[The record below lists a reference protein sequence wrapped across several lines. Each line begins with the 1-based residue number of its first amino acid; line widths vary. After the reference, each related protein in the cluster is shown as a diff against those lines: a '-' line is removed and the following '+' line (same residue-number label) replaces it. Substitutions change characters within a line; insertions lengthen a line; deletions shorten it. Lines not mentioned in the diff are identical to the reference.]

1 MSPHRTDTARVKAA
15 TDASP
20 SGRARPRRLITAL
33 TVLAFLAIGAVALYA
48 ISLIID
54 AVILLLLSALLA
66 YLISPLVQFLQRR
79 LTRAPAI
86 VIAYLL
92 VASAFAVVMFIVVSA
107 LIQQS
112 SSLAQSIQFL
122 LSPAGERR
130 TQAIIDSLGKFGITT
145 DQVAQIKNQLLSQAQ
160 GILSGTLPFLT
171 GLFSNIITLIV
182 VVTLSVYFVVDGPR
196 IVGWLRLKT
205 PATQRGTITFLL
217 STLDQSVGGY
227 FRGSVLLALI
237 GALGTGIGLAL
248 LRVPYAALL
257 GALFFFLYFV
267 PVIGAYVIGVLC
279 ILAALPQG
287 WVVTLIVAVY
297 ITLLQGVVIGQNL
310 SPRIFS
316 TTVGIHPI
324 VALFALFAGAE
335 LFGLLGGLLAV
346 PLAGVLQQ
354 ILVALWR
361 RRKQEH
367 PEQFPPEEPPLQPSA
382 QLPEQQVLPFRAAER
397 SEDAVRFRSEREIA
411 PTYTPA
417 PVLKP

>member
-1 MSPHRTDTARVKAA
+1 MSAQTTDTARVKAS

-54 AVILLLLSALLA
+54 AVVLLLLSALLA
-66 YLISPLVQFLQRR
+66 YIISPLVQFLQRR

-130 TQAIIDSLGKFGITT
+130 TQAIIDSLGKFGITK

-287 WVVTLIVAVY
+287 WVVTLVVAVY
-297 ITLLQGVVIGQNL
+297 ITLLQGVVIGQIL

-346 PLAGVLQQ
+346 PVAGVLQQ
-354 ILVALWR
+354 IIVALWHR
-361 RRKQEH
+361 WKHEH
-367 PEQFPPEEPPLQPSA
+367 PEQFPPEESPLQPSA
-382 QLPEQQVLPFRAAER
+382 QLPEQQVLPFRPDER
-397 SEDAVRFRSEREIA
+397 S
-411 PTYTPA
+411 
-417 PVLKP
+417 

>member
-1 MSPHRTDTARVKAA
+1 MSAQTTDTARVKAS

-54 AVILLLLSALLA
+54 AVVLLLLSALLA
-66 YLISPLVQFLQRR
+66 YIISPLVQFLQRR

-130 TQAIIDSLGKFGITT
+130 TQAIIDCLGKFGITT
-145 DQVAQIKNQLLSQAQ
+145 EQVAQIKNQLLSQAQ

-205 PATQRGTITFLL
+205 PAAQRGTITFLL

-237 GALGTGIGLAL
+237 GALGTGVGLAL

-279 ILAALPQG
+279 ILATLPQG

-297 ITLLQGVVIGQNL
+297 ITLLQGVVIGQIL

-316 TTVGIHPI
+316 KTVGIHPI

-346 PLAGVLQQ
+346 PVAGVLQQ
-354 ILVALWR
+354 IIVALWHR
-361 RRKQEH
+361 WKHEH
-367 PEQFPPEEPPLQPSA
+367 PEQFPPEESPLQPSA
-382 QLPEQQVLPFRAAER
+382 QLPEQQVLPFRPDER
-397 SEDAVRFRSEREIA
+397 S
-411 PTYTPA
+411 
-417 PVLKP
+417 

>member
-1 MSPHRTDTARVKAA
+1 MSPHRTDTARVKAS
-15 TDASP
+15 TEASH
-20 SGRARPRRLITAL
+20 SGRPRPRRLITAL
-33 TVLAFLAIGAVALYA
+33 TVLAFIAIGAVALYA

-66 YLISPLVQFLQRR
+66 YIISPLVQFLQRR

-297 ITLLQGVVIGQNL
+297 ITLLQGVVIGQIL

-316 TTVGIHPI
+316 KTVGIHPI

-346 PLAGVLQQ
+346 PVAGVLQQ
-354 ILVALWR
+354 IIVALWHR
-361 RRKQEH
+361 WKQEH
-367 PEQFPPEEPPLQPSA
+367 PEQFPPEESPLQPSA
-382 QLPEQQVLPFRAAER
+382 QLPEQQVLPFRPDER
-397 SEDAVRFRSEREIA
+397 SEDAVRFRSER
-411 PTYTPA
+411 
-417 PVLKP
+417 

>member
-1 MSPHRTDTARVKAA
+1 MSAQTTDTARVKAS

-54 AVILLLLSALLA
+54 AVVLLLLSALLA
-66 YLISPLVQFLQRR
+66 YIISPLVQFLQRR

-130 TQAIIDSLGKFGITT
+130 TQAIIDSLGKFGITK

-287 WVVTLIVAVY
+287 WVVTLIVAVF
-297 ITLLQGVVIGQNL
+297 ITLLQGVVIGQIL

-346 PLAGVLQQ
+346 PVAGVLQQ
-354 ILVALWR
+354 ILVALWHR
-361 RRKQEH
+361 WKQEH
-367 PEQFPPEEPPLQPSA
+367 PEQFPPEESPLQPSA
-382 QLPEQQVLPFRAAER
+382 QLPEQQVLPFRPDER
-397 SEDAVRFRSEREIA
+397 S
-411 PTYTPA
+411 
-417 PVLKP
+417 